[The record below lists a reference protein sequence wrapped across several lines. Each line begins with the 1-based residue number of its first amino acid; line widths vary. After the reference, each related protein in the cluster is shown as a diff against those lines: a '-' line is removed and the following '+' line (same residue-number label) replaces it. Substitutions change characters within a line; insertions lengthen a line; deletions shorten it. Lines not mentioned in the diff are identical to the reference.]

1 MFTVGEFSKICQVT
15 IKTLHYYDRI
25 GLLQPSKVDKFTG
38 YRYYNQTQLDKMLL
52 IQRLK
57 RYGFSLVE
65 IAQLMECPDAEL
77 LLAKLRRQQHK
88 LKQQMQSTQL
98 IINELDAHLQSIERT
113 GNIMEYQKNYEIK
126 LLETPNRAVL
136 TCRQNMGVGEF
147 GQYYSS
153 IFERIAKKKLTPN
166 IATNATIPPPKL
178 CEVFQIA
185 IFTPR
190 SLSENQCVII
200 LAHGG
205 HPIPCTQ
212 PFRSISTNIIV
223 TLLVLGNNKFTMP
236 DKINPIAKKYRAFDL
251 SETFPITNL
260 LTPYES
266 PKADA
271 TNPTCV
277 FVNPSTNK

>member
-57 RYGFSLVE
+57 RYGFSLEE
-65 IAQLMECPDAEL
+65 IAQLMECTEAEL
-77 LLAKLRRQQHK
+77 LLARLRRQQHK
-88 LKQQMQSTQL
+88 LQQQMQSTQL

-126 LLETPNRAVL
+126 LTQTPARAVL

-166 IATNATIPPPKL
+166 NICGAIYNDREFDPDHSDIELFVGVEEEKQADKLLPGSLCAMTIHKGAYSSLHDAYGALMNWIAESDYECCGAPFDIYTKGSFQMLPPEQWET
-178 CEVFQIA
+178 EVYF
-185 IFTPR
+185 P
-190 SLSENQCVII
+190 V
-200 LAHGG
+200 
-205 HPIPCTQ
+205 
-212 PFRSISTNIIV
+212 
-223 TLLVLGNNKFTMP
+223 
-236 DKINPIAKKYRAFDL
+236 KK
-251 SETFPITNL
+251 
-260 LTPYES
+260 
-266 PKADA
+266 K
-271 TNPTCV
+271 
-277 FVNPSTNK
+277 